1 MERIAS
7 VNKILIILLMTL
19 CFVDVQASEVN
30 NAVLVAAT
38 ETPVAKFTNKELRL
52 LYLGYPVTRGK
63 LRFEPLINQSNE
75 ITYQFFLQKIMF
87 MSEQSYNRK
96 LVTRVFRHGGERPS
110 SYKQRALLI
119 SELRNNSNA
128 ITFMQPDVA
137 AKIEGVQ
144 VVQHLW

>member
-1 MERIAS
+1 M
-7 VNKILIILLMTL
+7 NKPLTLLLMIL
-19 CFVDVQASEVN
+19 CFADVHASEVN

-63 LRFEPLINQSNE
+63 LRFEPLINQCNKT
-75 ITYQFFLQKIMF
+75 TYQSFLQKIMF

-119 SELRNNSNA
+119 SELKNNTSA
-128 ITFMQPDVA
+128 ITFMGPDVA
-137 AKIEGVQ
+137 AKIEGIQ
-144 VVQHLW
+144 VVQQLW